1 MTRPNCKSKT
11 KSFLAGFFKKNGYIH
26 FCKTWHSFI
35 WTHTLMYI
43 GLFIYVFSS
52 YFLQDKCS
60 KWTSTWSLFSLC
72 SLPYEVLLLEKKN
85 TPTCMRSYPRIKIV
99 PSKSQAV
106 LNLSSIIKFFYTDNI
121 FKSFTSNVEC
131 FRFILEKKQG
141 GGRFQIDPT

>member
-1 MTRPNCKSKT
+1 MDI
-11 KSFLAGFFKKNGYIH
+11 YIITI
-26 FCKTWHSFI
+26 F
-35 WTHTLMYI
+35 
-43 GLFIYVFSS
+43 
-52 YFLQDKCS
+52 
-60 KWTSTWSLFSLC
+60 SLFPTLWSPLVG
-72 SLPYEVLLLEKKN
+72 EKN

-106 LNLSSIIKFFYTDNI
+106 LNLSSIINFFYTDNI